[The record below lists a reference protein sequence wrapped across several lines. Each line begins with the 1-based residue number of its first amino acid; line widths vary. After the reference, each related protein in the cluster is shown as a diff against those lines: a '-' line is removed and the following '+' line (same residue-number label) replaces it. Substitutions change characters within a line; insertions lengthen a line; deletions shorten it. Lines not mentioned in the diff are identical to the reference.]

1 MYIKKVELENIKK
14 FKKVCVEFTS
24 GLNFISGENGA
35 GKTTIIESIGYAL
48 FNAPVSNKGFLPY
61 IIRKGEKSGR
71 IRVTFLDKDNNEL
84 ISDRKVSQTSS
95 GCSWSIR
102 RIVDGEEDV
111 VVSGNSEVCA
121 YLKDHLEFYPDDDM
135 SQVYEKILS
144 VPQGAMTAGFFLT
157 DTQRKSEFDPLFK
170 LDSYRKAF
178 DRIKLIKSL
187 NEENIKLDNEIA
199 EMNGKISSL
208 DTLKEDKEKNDKLL
222 KEKEETYKDFVV
234 SEKKVKEDFEKIDKV
249 KSDIE
254 KKQNDLKLKNL
265 ELDKFKTVKEKYEK
279 DLEDINKSVDVLK
292 ENEKEYKEYYMP
304 KNKPEIVTVPKANY
318 IAVRGKGDPNEEDGA
333 YQQAISVLYAVAYT
347 LKMSYKT
354 DYRIEGFYD
363 YVVPPLEGFW
373 WQENICGCDYSN
385 KQSFKW
391 ISMIRL
397 PDFVAE
403 NDVEWAKNYA
413 AAKNKD
419 RNNFEKVEF
428 FTVEEGL
435 CAQILHVGSFNSEPE
450 TVKILEDFI
459 ASSGYAN
466 DINQNRRHH
475 EIYLSDARKT
485 PAEKQKTIIRH
496 PIKDEK

>member
-1 MYIKKVELENIKK
+1 MAFDYKKE
-14 FKKVCVEFTS
+14 
-24 GLNFISGENGA
+24 
-35 GKTTIIESIGYAL
+35 
-48 FNAPVSNKGFLPY
+48 
-61 IIRKGEKSGR
+61 
-71 IRVTFLDKDNNEL
+71 
-84 ISDRKVSQTSS
+84 
-95 GCSWSIR
+95 
-102 RIVDGEEDV
+102 
-111 VVSGNSEVCA
+111 
-121 YLKDHLEFYPDDDM
+121 LKDLYCTKKP
-135 SQVYEKILS
+135 
-144 VPQGAMTAGFFLT
+144 
-157 DTQRKSEFDPLFK
+157 PL
-170 LDSYRKAF
+170 
-178 DRIKLIKSL
+178 
-187 NEENIKLDNEIA
+187 
-199 EMNGKISSL
+199 
-208 DTLKEDKEKNDKLL
+208 
-222 KEKEETYKDFVV
+222 
-234 SEKKVKEDFEKIDKV
+234 
-249 KSDIE
+249 
-254 KKQNDLKLKNL
+254 
-265 ELDKFKTVKEKYEK
+265 
-279 DLEDINKSVDVLK
+279 
-292 ENEKEYKEYYMP
+292 
-304 KNKPEIVTVPKANY
+304 IVNVPKTSY
-318 IAVRGKGDPNEEDGA
+318 LAVRGCGDPNLPGGE
-333 YQQAISVLYAVAYT
+333 YQKAIAALYPVAYA
-347 LKMSYKT
+347 LKTAPRHGYQ
-354 DYRIEGFYD
+354 IEGFFD

-373 WQENICGCDYSN
+373 WQENISGCDYSN